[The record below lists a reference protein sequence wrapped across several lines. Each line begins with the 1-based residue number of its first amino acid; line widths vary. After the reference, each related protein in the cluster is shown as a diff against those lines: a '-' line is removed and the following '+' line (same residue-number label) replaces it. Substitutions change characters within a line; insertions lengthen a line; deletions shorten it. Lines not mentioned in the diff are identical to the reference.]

1 MPYLRY
7 RTQIVTYPNV
17 TFTWT
22 CCSSPHISDN
32 MDFDEE
38 IDAIGMLCPL
48 PVLKLRKRLQGH
60 AKGAVVRLL
69 ADDPAAVIDVA
80 HFCNEQGH
88 ELISQSD
95 ATHGQAYL
103 VRKG

>member
-1 MPYLRY
+1 M
-7 RTQIVTYPNV
+7 N
-17 TFTWT
+17 W
-22 CCSSPHISDN
+22 
-32 MDFDEE
+32 DEE

-60 AKGAVVRLL
+60 ATGAVLRLL

-88 ELISQSD
+88 DLIGQSD
-95 ATHGQAYL
+95 ADPGQAYL